1 MRRWRQPAIAGLIL
15 VGSNAAQ
22 PAPVEAEH
30 VIEPDT
36 GSHSWT
42 VRTQGIALTLAQ
54 ILPDQVR
61 GFYAARAFPREAI
74 EHLATRH
81 CVFQTIL
88 RNESGSAA
96 IRFNLADWR
105 VKTEAGTQGLKL
117 VREWLPEWE
126 RRGVPESGRLAFRWA
141 LFPTEH
147 TYEIGDW
154 NMGMTTY
161 ALPLGTRF
169 DLRVVYWRGRE
180 RRVFTLPGVRCAID
194 HVAGPVAR

>member
-1 MRRWRQPAIAGLIL
+1 MRKWLQPAAAGLIL
-15 VGSNAAQ
+15 LGSNAAQ
-22 PAPVEAEH
+22 PAPVEPEH
-30 VIEPDT
+30 VIDSDT

-42 VRTQGIALTLAQ
+42 IREQGIALTLAQ

-61 GFYAARAFPREAI
+61 GFYSARAFPREAI

-88 RNESGSAA
+88 RNESGGGA

-105 VKTEAGTQGLKL
+105 VQTEAGTQRLKL

-126 RRGVPESGRLAFRWA
+126 RHGVPESGRLAFRWA

-147 TYEIGDW
+147 TYEVGDW

-180 RRVFTLPGVRCAID
+180 RRVLTLPNVRCATD
-194 HVAGPVAR
+194 TVPEPTTR

>member
-1 MRRWRQPAIAGLIL
+1 MKKGHLPAAAAGLIL
-15 VGSNAAQ
+15 LTSNAAW
-22 PAPVEAEH
+22 PDPVEPVHA
-30 VIEPDT
+30 IDPNS

-42 VRTQGIALTLAQ
+42 LRTQGISLTLAQ

-61 GFYAARAFPREAI
+61 GFYAARGFPPDAI
-74 EHLATRH
+74 EHLAARH

-88 RNESGSAA
+88 RNESDTGA
-96 IRFNLADWR
+96 IRFDLADWR
-105 VKTEAGTQGLKL
+105 VRTPAGVRPLKL

-126 RRGVPESGRLAFRWA
+126 RYGVPESGRLAFRWA

-169 DLRVVYWRGRE
+169 DLRVVYWRDRH
-180 RRVFTLPGVRCAID
+180 RRSLVLPGVRCATE
-194 HVAGPVAR
+194 AEPAAR

>member
-1 MRRWRQPAIAGLIL
+1 MPAAAAGLIL
-15 VGSNAAQ
+15 TTTTAWAG
-22 PAPVEAEH
+22 PVEPVHA
-30 VIEPDT
+30 VDPDT
-36 GSHSWT
+36 GSHAWT
-42 VRTQGIALTLAQ
+42 VRAEGIALTLAQ

-61 GFYAARAFPREAI
+61 GFYAARGFPVAAI

-88 RNESGSAA
+88 RNQTGKAP
-96 IRFNLADWR
+96 IRFDLADWR
-105 VKTEAGTQGLKL
+105 AQTANGIHPLKL

-126 RRGVPESGRLAFRWA
+126 RLGVSESSRLAFRWA

-147 TYEIGDW
+147 TYAVGDW

-169 DLRVVYWRGRE
+169 DLNVVYWREKE
-180 RRVFTLPGVRCAID
+180 RRTLVVPGVRCATD
-194 HVAGPVAR
+194 TVPEPAAR